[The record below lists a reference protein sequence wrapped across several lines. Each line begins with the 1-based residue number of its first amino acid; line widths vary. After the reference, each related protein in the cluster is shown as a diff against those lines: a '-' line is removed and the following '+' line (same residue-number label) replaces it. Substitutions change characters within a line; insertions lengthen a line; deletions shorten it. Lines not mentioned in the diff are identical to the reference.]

1 MPDFFQNFQSKTF
14 NLTKRRTIYIYHLE
28 LSQKYIYISYGSNTS
43 GGGGSGLIKEHS
55 DPSGKVAT
63 V

>member
-1 MPDFFQNFQSKTF
+1 MLRKKWNPNPALKLYLKS
-14 NLTKRRTIYIYHLE
+14 LIITKIHFCY
-28 LSQKYIYISYGSNTS
+28 SYGSNTS

-63 V
+63 A